1 MVVDNFSKDDN
12 LIELQTTSQYNPVI
26 DTNIS
31 FYESDRGTGV
41 LNFAVTKNNKPLSIS
56 KHNAMT
62 SIVLKTD
69 NFDDEHG
76 AYISDDLTIV
86 DAINGRMQYVIPN
99 EFLKYT
105 GRVHAQAYFTQNG
118 SNNVIVERQ
127 FSFNIENDLISNFD
141 GKTKLVYI
149 KSIQDLTES
158 VKEEVEDLKKSLNDT
173 KSLVSEIDSRIN
185 QGIQRL
191 EIKQNEAVQM
201 ITTTQDKAVQYI
213 NSEFQKTVDKEQAIY
228 KRLSEVE
235 NQINDAD
242 LVKGRSTVNWQ
253 KSKITD
259 DYGKAIE
266 SSEQS
271 IDSVLSAVNTSRII
285 HITSA
290 TDAPSFE
297 DIGTVDT
304 PKEDGVDDGS
314 DIPVAPNTLGKSGV
328 LVVYVVDDSA
338 ARATW
343 YPDDSNDEYTK
354 YKISGTWYPFYKKND
369 GDLTKQFV
377 EETSNTALNQAKQ
390 YVDDKFGTTSWQQH
404 KMTEANGQSIQVNLN
419 NAQGDLGY
427 LTAGNYYATRVPDLP
442 SGVESYE
449 GYLSV
454 FVKDD
459 TNKLFNF
466 TPYNSKKIYTR
477 SITNGQLEPQWTVP
491 NEHKS
496 TVLFD
501 GGANGVGTTIN
512 LTEPYTNYS
521 ILLVSGTYP
530 GGVIEGFGLTALPN
544 AIQLSKANVVDSDGN
559 GGGIYECLL
568 SKTSSTTL
576 RIDNDVYFDLGKTSG
591 SGANANKVTITKIMG
606 WK

>member
-41 LNFAVTKNNKPLSIS
+41 LNFSVTKNNRPLSIS
-56 KHNAMT
+56 SEHVKT

-69 NFDDEHG
+69 DYNVDRG
-76 AYISDDLTIV
+76 AYISDELTIV
-86 DAINGRMQYVIPN
+86 DAINGRLQYVIPN
-99 EFLKYT
+99 EFLKHS
-105 GRVHAQAYFTQNG
+105 GKVHAQAFFTQNG
-118 SNNVIVERQ
+118 SNNVVVERQ
-127 FSFNIENDLISNFD
+127 FSFNIENDLVSGFD
-141 GKTKLVYI
+141 GITKLVYI
-149 KSIQDLTES
+149 KSIQDTIEA
-158 VKEEVEDLKKSLNDT
+158 VGKDFNQLKQNMADTQTLIAKVNDSAT
-173 KSLVSEIDSRIN
+173 K
-185 QGIQRL
+185 GIQQI
-191 EIKQNEAVQM
+191 EIKQNEAIQA
-201 ITTTQDKAVQYI
+201 ITATQTSATQAVTA
-213 NSEFQKTVDKEQAIY
+213 EFNKIVEKEQTIFA
-228 KRLSEVE
+228 RVNEVE
-235 NQINDAD
+235 QQINGAD
-242 LVKGRSTVNWQ
+242 LVKGNTTTNWQ

-266 SSEQS
+266 SSDQS
-271 IDSVLSAVNTSRII
+271 IDSVLSGVNTSRII

-290 TDAPSFE
+290 TDAPSFK

-304 PKEDGVDDGS
+304 PKEDGIDDGS

-328 LVVYVVDDSA
+328 LVVYVVDDST

-354 YKISGTWYPFYKKND
+354 YKIGGTWYPFYKKND
-369 GDLTKQFV
+369 GDLTKRFV
-377 EETSNTALNQAKQ
+377 EETSNNALNKAKQ

-419 NAQGDLGY
+419 NAQGDLGN
-427 LTAGNYYATRVPDLP
+427 LSAGNYYATRVPNLP
-442 SGVESYE
+442 SGAESYE

-454 FVKDD
+454 FVKDE
-459 TNKLFNF
+459 TNKLFKF
-466 TPYNSKKIYTR
+466 TPSNSKRVYTR
-477 SITNGQLEPQWTVP
+477 SIINGKLDSQWTVP
-491 NEHKS
+491 NEHKTS
-496 TVLFD
+496 VLFD
-501 GGANGVGTTIN
+501 GAASGVGTTIN

-521 ILLVSGTYP
+521 VLLISGTYP
-530 GGVIEGFGLTALPN
+530 GGIIETFGLTALPN
-544 AIQLSKANVVDSDGN
+544 AIQLSKANVVDTDGN

-568 SKTSSTTL
+568 TKTSSTTL

-591 SGANANKVTITKIMG
+591 SGANANKVTIKKIMG

>member
-76 AYISDDLTIV
+76 AYISDELTIV

-127 FSFNIENDLISNFD
+127 FNFNIQNDLISNFD

-158 VKEEVEDLKKSLNDT
+158 VKEEVEDLKKSLSDT
-173 KSLVSEIDSRIN
+173 KSLVTEIDSRIN

-201 ITTTQDKAVQYI
+201 ITATQDKAVQYI
-213 NSEFQKTVDKEQAIY
+213 NSKFQKIVDKEQAIFE
-228 KRLSEVE
+228 RVNEVE
-235 NQINDAD
+235 QQINGAD
-242 LVKGRSTVNWQ
+242 LVKGNSTTNWQ
-253 KSKITD
+253 KSKLTD

-271 IDSVLSAVNTSRII
+271 IEAVLRHANSSMII
-285 HITSA
+285 HITNA
-290 TDAPSFE
+290 KDAPE
-297 DIGTVDT
+297 KADIGTLEK
-304 PKEDGVDDGS
+304 PGQDGVDDGS
-314 DIPVAPNTLGKSGV
+314 SFDESTYTSSKSGV
-328 LVVYVVDDSA
+328 LVVYVVDNNT

-354 YKISGTWYPFYKKND
+354 YKIGGTWYQFYKKVD
-369 GDLTKQFV
+369 EELTKKFV
-377 EETSNTALNQAKQ
+377 EETSNNALNQAKQ

-442 SGVESYE
+442 GIVESYE

-454 FVKDD
+454 FVKGDA
-459 TNKLFNF
+459 NKLFNF
-466 TPYNSKKIYTR
+466 TPSNSKKVYTR
-477 SITNGQLEPQWTVP
+477 SITNGRLDSQWATP
-491 NEHKS
+491 NEHK
-496 TVLFD
+496 TAVLFD
-501 GGANGVGTTIN
+501 GAANGVGTRIN
-512 LTEPYTNYS
+512 LTEAYTNYA
-521 ILLVSGTYP
+521 ILFISGTYP
-530 GGVIEGFGLTALPN
+530 GGVIEAFSLTSIPN
-544 AIQLSKANVVDSDGN
+544 AIQLSKTNVVDSDGN
-559 GGGIYECLL
+559 GGGSYECLITKE
-568 SKTSSTTL
+568 SGTTL
-576 RIDNDVYFDLGKTSG
+576 KIDNDVYLDLGSKTG
-591 SGANANKVTITKIMG
+591 SGANANRVTINKIVG

>member
-76 AYISDDLTIV
+76 AYISDELTIV

-127 FSFNIENDLISNFD
+127 FNFNIQNDLISNFD

-158 VKEEVEDLKKSLNDT
+158 VKEEVEDLKKSLSDT
-173 KSLVSEIDSRIN
+173 KSLVTEIDSRIN

-201 ITTTQDKAVQYI
+201 ITATQDKAVQYI
-213 NSEFQKTVDKEQAIY
+213 NSKFQKIVDKEQAIFE
-228 KRLSEVE
+228 RVNEVE
-235 NQINDAD
+235 QQINGAD
-242 LVKGRSTVNWQ
+242 LVKGNSTTNWQ
-253 KSKITD
+253 KSKLTD

-271 IDSVLSAVNTSRII
+271 IEAVLRHANSSMII
-285 HITSA
+285 HITNA
-290 TDAPSFE
+290 KDAPE
-297 DIGTVDT
+297 KADIGTLEK
-304 PKEDGVDDGS
+304 PGQDGVDDGS
-314 DIPVAPNTLGKSGV
+314 SFDESTYTSSKSGV
-328 LVVYVVDDSA
+328 LVVYVVDNNT

-354 YKISGTWYPFYKKND
+354 YKIGGTWYQFYKKVD
-369 GDLTKQFV
+369 EELTKNFV
-377 EETSNTALNQAKQ
+377 EETSNNALNQAKQ

-442 SGVESYE
+442 GIVESYE

-459 TNKLFNF
+459 ANKLFNF
-466 TPYNSKKIYTR
+466 TPSNSKKVYTR
-477 SITNGQLEPQWTVP
+477 SITNGRLDSQWATP
-491 NEHKS
+491 NEHK
-496 TVLFD
+496 TAVLFD
-501 GGANGVGTTIN
+501 GAANGVGTRIN
-512 LTEPYTNYS
+512 LTEAYTNYA
-521 ILLVSGTYP
+521 ILFISGTYP
-530 GGVIEGFGLTALPN
+530 GGVIEAFSLTSIPN
-544 AIQLSKANVVDSDGN
+544 AIQLSKTNVVDSDGN
-559 GGGIYECLL
+559 GGGSYECLITKE
-568 SKTSSTTL
+568 SGTTL
-576 RIDNDVYFDLGKTSG
+576 KIDNDVYLDLGSKTG
-591 SGANANKVTITKIMG
+591 SGANANRVTINKIVG

>member
-12 LIELQTTSQYNPVI
+12 LIELQTTSQYNPII

-118 SNNVIVERQ
+118 INNVIVERQ

-185 QGIQRL
+185 QGIQKL

-213 NSEFQKTVDKEQAIY
+213 NSEFQKIVDKEQAIY
-228 KRLSEVE
+228 KRVSEVE
-235 NQINDAD
+235 KQISGAD
-242 LVKGRSTVNWQ
+242 LVKGNSTVNWQ

-271 IDSVLSAVNTSRII
+271 IDSVLNTVNTSRII

-328 LVVYVVDDSA
+328 LVVYVVDDST

-354 YKISGTWYPFYKKND
+354 YKIGGTWYPFYKKND

-377 EETSNTALNQAKQ
+377 EETSNNALNQAKQ

-454 FVKDD
+454 FVKDE

-477 SITNGQLEPQWTVP
+477 SITNGRLEPQWTVP

-530 GGVIEGFGLTALPN
+530 GGIIEGFGLTALPN

>member
-76 AYISDDLTIV
+76 AYISDELTIV

-213 NSEFQKTVDKEQAIY
+213 NSEFQKIVDKEQAIY
-228 KRLSEVE
+228 KRVSEVE
-235 NQINDAD
+235 KQISGAD
-242 LVKGRSTVNWQ
+242 LVKGNSTVNWQ

-314 DIPVAPNTLGKSGV
+314 DVPVAPNTLGKSGV
-328 LVVYVVDDSA
+328 LVVYVVDDST

-354 YKISGTWYPFYKKND
+354 YKIGGTWYPFYKKND

-377 EETSNTALNQAKQ
+377 EETSNNALNQAKQ

-454 FVKDD
+454 FVKDE

-477 SITNGQLEPQWTVP
+477 SITNGRLEPQWTVP

-530 GGVIEGFGLTALPN
+530 GGIIEGFGLTALPN

>member
-76 AYISDDLTIV
+76 AYISDELTIV

-191 EIKQNEAVQM
+191 EIEQNEAVQM

-213 NSEFQKTVDKEQAIY
+213 NSEFQKIVDKEQAIY
-228 KRLSEVE
+228 KRVSEVE
-235 NQINDAD
+235 KQISGAD
-242 LVKGRSTVNWQ
+242 LVKGNSTINWQ

-271 IDSVLSAVNTSRII
+271 IDSVLSAINTSRIV

-328 LVVYVVDDSA
+328 LVVYVVDDST

-354 YKISGTWYPFYKKND
+354 YKIGGTWYPFYKKND
-369 GDLTKQFV
+369 SDLTKQFV
-377 EETSNTALNQAKQ
+377 EETSNNALNQAKQ

-404 KMTEANGQSIQVNLN
+404 KLTEATGQSIQVNLN

-442 SGVESYE
+442 SSVESYE

-454 FVKDD
+454 FVKDE

-477 SITNGQLEPQWTVP
+477 SITNGRLEPQWTVP

-576 RIDNDVYFDLGKTSG
+576 RIDNDVYFDLGRTTG

>member
-41 LNFAVTKNNKPLSIS
+41 LNFAVTKNNNPLSIS

-213 NSEFQKTVDKEQAIY
+213 SSEFQKIIDKEQAIY

-235 NQINDAD
+235 NQINGAD
-242 LVKGRSTVNWQ
+242 LVKGSSTVNWQ

-271 IDSVLSAVNTSRII
+271 IDSVLSAINTSRII

-314 DIPVAPNTLGKSGV
+314 DVPVAPNTLGKSGV
-328 LVVYVVDDSA
+328 LVVYVVDDST

-354 YKISGTWYPFYKKND
+354 YKIGGTWYPFYKKND

>member
-12 LIELQTTSQYNPVI
+12 LIELKTTSQYNPVI

-41 LNFAVTKNNKPLSIS
+41 LNFAVTKNNRPLSIS
-56 KHNAMT
+56 SEHVKT

-69 NFDDEHG
+69 DYNVDRG
-76 AYISDDLTIV
+76 AYISDELTIV
-86 DAINGRMQYVIPN
+86 DAINGRLQYVIPN
-99 EFLKYT
+99 EFLKHA
-105 GRVHAQAYFTQNG
+105 GKVHAQAFFTQHG
-118 SNNVIVERQ
+118 SNNVVVERQ
-127 FSFNIENDLISNFD
+127 FSFNIENDLVSGFD
-141 GKTKLVYI
+141 GTTKLVYI
-149 KSIQDLTES
+149 KSIQDTIEA
-158 VKEEVEDLKKSLNDT
+158 VGKDFNQLKQDMADTQTLIAKVNDSAT
-173 KSLVSEIDSRIN
+173 KGIQQIEIKKNEAIQVITATQTSAT
-185 QGIQRL
+185 QGIT
-191 EIKQNEAVQM
+191 A
-201 ITTTQDKAVQYI
+201 
-213 NSEFQKTVDKEQAIY
+213 EFNKIVEKEQAIFA
-228 KRLSEVE
+228 RVNEVE
-235 NQINDAD
+235 QQINGAD
-242 LVKGRSTVNWQ
+242 LIKGNSTTNWQ

-271 IDSVLSAVNTSRII
+271 IDSVLSTVNTSRII

-290 TDAPSFE
+290 TDAPSFK

-328 LVVYVVDDSA
+328 LVVYVVDDST

-354 YKISGTWYPFYKKND
+354 YKIGGTWYQFYKKVD
-369 GDLTKQFV
+369 EELTKKFV
-377 EETSNTALNQAKQ
+377 EETSNNALNQAKQ

-454 FVKDD
+454 FVKDE

-466 TPYNSKKIYTR
+466 TPSNSKRVYTR
-477 SITNGQLEPQWTVP
+477 SIINGKLDSQWTVP
-491 NEHKS
+491 NEHKTS
-496 TVLFD
+496 VLFD
-501 GGANGVGTTIN
+501 GAASGVGTTIN

-521 ILLVSGTYP
+521 VLLISGTYP
-530 GGVIEGFGLTALPN
+530 GGIIETFGLTALPN
-544 AIQLSKANVVDSDGN
+544 AIQLSKANVVDTDGN

-568 SKTSSTTL
+568 TKTSGTTL
-576 RIDNDVYFDLGKTSG
+576 RIDNDVYFNLGKTSG
-591 SGANANKVTITKIMG
+591 SGANANKVTINKIVG

>member
-76 AYISDDLTIV
+76 AYISDELTIV

-213 NSEFQKTVDKEQAIY
+213 NSEFQKIVDKEQAIFE
-228 KRLSEVE
+228 RVNEVE
-235 NQINDAD
+235 QQINGAD
-242 LVKGRSTVNWQ
+242 LVKGNSTVNWQ

-271 IDSVLSAVNTSRII
+271 IDSVLSTINTSRII

-314 DIPVAPNTLGKSGV
+314 EVPVAPNTLGKSGV
-328 LVVYVVDDSA
+328 LVVYVVDDST

-369 GDLTKQFV
+369 GDLTKRFV
-377 EETSNTALNQAKQ
+377 EETSNNALNQAKQ

-419 NAQGDLGY
+419 NAQGDLGS
-427 LTAGNYYATRVPDLP
+427 LSAGNYYATRVPDLP
-442 SGVESYE
+442 SSVESYE

-454 FVKDD
+454 FVKDE

-477 SITNGQLEPQWTVP
+477 SITNGRLEPQWTVL

-544 AIQLSKANVVDSDGN
+544 AIQLSKANVADSDGN

>member
-76 AYISDDLTIV
+76 AYISDELTIV

-213 NSEFQKTVDKEQAIY
+213 NNEFQKIVDKEQAIY

-235 NQINDAD
+235 KQISGAD
-242 LVKGRSTVNWQ
+242 LVKGNTTTNWQ

-266 SSEQS
+266 SSEKS
-271 IDSVLSAVNTSRII
+271 IEAVLSAINTSRII

-328 LVVYVVDDSA
+328 LVVYVVDDST

-354 YKISGTWYPFYKKND
+354 YKIGGTWYPFYKKND

-377 EETSNTALNQAKQ
+377 EETSNNALNQAKQ

-442 SGVESYE
+442 GSVESYE

-477 SITNGQLEPQWTVP
+477 SITNGRLEQQWTVP

-576 RIDNDVYFDLGKTSG
+576 RIDNDVYFDLGRTTG

>member
-76 AYISDDLTIV
+76 AYISDELTIV

-127 FSFNIENDLISNFD
+127 FSFNIQNDLISNFD

-158 VKEEVEDLKKSLNDT
+158 VKEEVEDLKKSLSDT
-173 KSLVSEIDSRIN
+173 KSLVTEIDSRIN

-213 NSEFQKTVDKEQAIY
+213 NSEFQKIVDKEQAIFE
-228 KRLSEVE
+228 RVNEVE
-235 NQINDAD
+235 QQINGAD
-242 LVKGRSTVNWQ
+242 LVKGNSTTNWQ
-253 KSKITD
+253 KSKLTD

-271 IDSVLSAVNTSRII
+271 IEAVLRHANSSMII
-285 HITSA
+285 HITNA
-290 TDAPSFE
+290 KDVPEKA
-297 DIGTVDT
+297 DIGTLEK
-304 PKEDGVDDGS
+304 PGQDGVDDGS
-314 DIPVAPNTLGKSGV
+314 SFDESTYTSSKSGV
-328 LVVYVVDDSA
+328 LVVYVVDNNT

-354 YKISGTWYPFYKKND
+354 YKIGGTWYQFYKKVD
-369 GDLTKQFV
+369 EELTKKFV
-377 EETSNTALNQAKQ
+377 EETANNALNQAKQ

-442 SGVESYE
+442 GIVESYE

-459 TNKLFNF
+459 ANKLFNF
-466 TPYNSKKIYTR
+466 TPSNSKKVYTR
-477 SITNGQLEPQWTVP
+477 SITNGRLDSQWATP
-491 NEHKS
+491 NEHK
-496 TVLFD
+496 TAVLFD
-501 GGANGVGTTIN
+501 GAANGVGTRIN
-512 LTEPYTNYS
+512 LTEAYTNYA
-521 ILLVSGTYP
+521 ILFISGTYP
-530 GGVIEGFGLTALPN
+530 GGVIEAFSLTSIPN
-544 AIQLSKANVVDSDGN
+544 AIQLSKTNVVDSDGN
-559 GGGIYECLL
+559 GGGSYECLITKE
-568 SKTSSTTL
+568 SGTTL
-576 RIDNDVYFDLGKTSG
+576 KIDNDVYLDLGSKTG
-591 SGANANKVTITKIMG
+591 SGANANRVTINKIVG

>member
-41 LNFAVTKNNKPLSIS
+41 LNFSVTKNNRPLSIS
-56 KHNAMT
+56 SEHVKT

-69 NFDDEHG
+69 DYNVDRG
-76 AYISDDLTIV
+76 AYISDELTIV
-86 DAINGRMQYVIPN
+86 DAINGRLQYVIPN
-99 EFLKYT
+99 EFLKHS
-105 GRVHAQAYFTQNG
+105 GKVHAQAFFTQNG
-118 SNNVIVERQ
+118 SNNVVVERQ
-127 FSFNIENDLISNFD
+127 FSFNIENDLVSGFD
-141 GKTKLVYI
+141 GITKLVYI
-149 KSIQDLTES
+149 KSIQDTIEA
-158 VKEEVEDLKKSLNDT
+158 VGKDFNQLKQNMADTQTLIAKVNDSAT
-173 KSLVSEIDSRIN
+173 K
-185 QGIQRL
+185 GIQQI
-191 EIKQNEAVQM
+191 EIKQNEAIQA
-201 ITTTQDKAVQYI
+201 ITATQTSATQAVTA
-213 NSEFQKTVDKEQAIY
+213 EFNKIVEKEQTIFA
-228 KRLSEVE
+228 RVNEVE
-235 NQINDAD
+235 QQINGAD
-242 LVKGRSTVNWQ
+242 LVKGNSTVNWQ

-271 IDSVLSAVNTSRII
+271 IDSVLSAVNTSRIV

-290 TDAPSFE
+290 TDAPSFK

-304 PKEDGVDDGS
+304 PKEDGIDDGS

-328 LVVYVVDDSA
+328 LVVYVVDDST

-354 YKISGTWYPFYKKND
+354 YKIGGTWYPFYKKND
-369 GDLTKQFV
+369 GDLTKRFV
-377 EETSNTALNQAKQ
+377 EETSNNALNQAKQ

-404 KMTEANGQSIQVNLN
+404 KITEVNGQSILVNLN
-419 NAQGDLGY
+419 NAQGDLGN
-427 LTAGNYYATRVPDLP
+427 LSAGNYYATRVPDLP

-454 FVKDD
+454 FVKDE

-466 TPYNSKKIYTR
+466 TPSNSKRVYTR
-477 SITNGQLEPQWTVP
+477 SIINSKLDSQWTVP
-491 NEHKS
+491 NEHKTS
-496 TVLFD
+496 VLFD
-501 GGANGVGTTIN
+501 GAASGVGTTIN

-521 ILLVSGTYP
+521 VLLISGTYP
-530 GGVIEGFGLTALPN
+530 GGIIETFGLTALPN
-544 AIQLSKANVVDSDGN
+544 AIQLSKANVVDTDGN

-568 SKTSSTTL
+568 TKTSGTTL

-591 SGANANKVTITKIMG
+591 SGANANKVTINKIMG

>member
-12 LIELQTTSQYNPVI
+12 LIELQTTSQYNPII

-76 AYISDDLTIV
+76 AYISDELTIV

-127 FSFNIENDLISNFD
+127 FNFNIQNDLISNFD

-158 VKEEVEDLKKSLNDT
+158 VKEEVEDLKKSLSDT
-173 KSLVSEIDSRIN
+173 KSLVTEIDSRIN

-213 NSEFQKTVDKEQAIY
+213 NSEFQKIVDKEQAIFE
-228 KRLSEVE
+228 RVNEVE
-235 NQINDAD
+235 QQINGAD
-242 LVKGRSTVNWQ
+242 LVKGNSTTNWQ
-253 KSKITD
+253 KSKLTD

-271 IDSVLSAVNTSRII
+271 IEAVLRHANSSMII
-285 HITSA
+285 HITNA
-290 TDAPSFE
+290 KDAPTFK
-297 DIGTVDT
+297 DIGTLET

-314 DIPVAPNTLGKSGV
+314 EVSATTNTLGKSGL
-328 LVVYVVDDSA
+328 LVVYVVDDST

-354 YKISGTWYPFYKKND
+354 YKIGGTWYQFYKKVD
-369 GDLTKQFV
+369 EELTKKFV
-377 EETSNTALNQAKQ
+377 EETANNALNQAKQ

-442 SGVESYE
+442 GSVESYE

-477 SITNGQLEPQWTVP
+477 SITNGRLEQQWTVP
-491 NEHKS
+491 NEHK
-496 TVLFD
+496 TAVLFD
-501 GGANGVGTTIN
+501 GAANGVGTRIN
-512 LTEPYTNYS
+512 LTEAYTNYA
-521 ILLVSGTYP
+521 ILFISGTYP
-530 GGVIEGFGLTALPN
+530 GGVIEAFSLTSIPN
-544 AIQLSKANVVDSDGN
+544 AIQLSKTNVVDSDGN
-559 GGGIYECLL
+559 GGGSYECLITKE
-568 SKTSSTTL
+568 SGTTL
-576 RIDNDVYFDLGKTSG
+576 KIDNDVYLDLGSKTG
-591 SGANANKVTITKIMG
+591 SGANANRVTINKIVG

>member
-41 LNFAVTKNNKPLSIS
+41 LNFAVTKNNNPLSIS

-76 AYISDDLTIV
+76 AYISDELTIV

-213 NSEFQKTVDKEQAIY
+213 NSEFQKIVDKEQSIY

-235 NQINDAD
+235 KQISGAD
-242 LVKGRSTVNWQ
+242 LVKGNSTVDWQ

-259 DYGKAIE
+259 EYGKAIE

-328 LVVYVVDDSA
+328 LVVYVVDDST

-354 YKISGTWYPFYKKND
+354 YKIGGTWYPFYKKND

-377 EETSNTALNQAKQ
+377 EETSNNALNQAKQ

-454 FVKDD
+454 FVKDE

-477 SITNGQLEPQWTVP
+477 SITNGRLEPQWTVP

-576 RIDNDVYFDLGKTSG
+576 RIDNDVYFDLGRTTG
-591 SGANANKVTITKIMG
+591 SGANANRVTINKIVG

>member
-76 AYISDDLTIV
+76 AYISDELTIV

-127 FSFNIENDLISNFD
+127 FSFNIQNDLISNFD

-158 VKEEVEDLKKSLNDT
+158 VKEEVEDLKKSLSDT
-173 KSLVSEIDSRIN
+173 KSLVTEIDSRIN

-213 NSEFQKTVDKEQAIY
+213 NSEFQKIIDKEQAIFE
-228 KRLSEVE
+228 RVNEVE
-235 NQINDAD
+235 QQINGAD
-242 LVKGRSTVNWQ
+242 LVKGNSTTNWQ
-253 KSKITD
+253 KSKLTD

-266 SSEQS
+266 SYEQS

-285 HITSA
+285 HITNA
-290 TDAPSFE
+290 TDAPE
-297 DIGTVDT
+297 KTDIGTLEK
-304 PKEDGVDDGS
+304 PGQDGVDDGS
-314 DIPVAPNTLGKSGV
+314 SFDESTYTSSKSGV
-328 LVVYVVDDSA
+328 LVVYVVDNNT

-354 YKISGTWYPFYKKND
+354 YKIYGTWYPFYKKND
-369 GDLTKQFV
+369 GNLTKQFV
-377 EETSNTALNQAKQ
+377 EETSNNALNQAKQ

-442 SGVESYE
+442 GSVESYE

-466 TPYNSKKIYTR
+466 TPSNSKKVYTR
-477 SITNGQLEPQWTVP
+477 SITNGRLDSQWATP
-491 NEHKS
+491 NEHK
-496 TVLFD
+496 TAVLFD
-501 GGANGVGTTIN
+501 GAANGVGTRIN
-512 LTEPYTNYS
+512 LTEAYTNYA
-521 ILLVSGTYP
+521 ILFISGTYP
-530 GGVIEGFGLTALPN
+530 GGVIEAFSLTSIPN
-544 AIQLSKANVVDSDGN
+544 AIQLSKTNVVDSDGN
-559 GGGIYECLL
+559 GGGSYECLITKE
-568 SKTSSTTL
+568 SGTTL
-576 RIDNDVYFDLGKTSG
+576 KIDNDVYLDLGSKTG
-591 SGANANKVTITKIMG
+591 SGANANRVTINKIVG

>member
-12 LIELQTTSQYNPVI
+12 LIELQTTSQYNPII

-41 LNFAVTKNNKPLSIS
+41 LNFAVTKNNRPLSIS
-56 KHNAMT
+56 SEHVKT

-69 NFDDEHG
+69 DYNVDRG
-76 AYISDDLTIV
+76 AYISDELTIV
-86 DAINGRMQYVIPN
+86 DAIDGRLQYVIPN
-99 EFLKYT
+99 EFLKHS
-105 GRVHAQAYFTQNG
+105 GKVHAQAFFTQNG
-118 SNNVIVERQ
+118 SNNVVVERQ
-127 FSFNIENDLISNFD
+127 FSFNIENDLVSGFD
-141 GKTKLVYI
+141 GITKLVYI
-149 KSIQDLTES
+149 KSIQDTIEA
-158 VKEEVEDLKKSLNDT
+158 VGKDFNQLKQNMADTQTLIAKVNDSAT
-173 KSLVSEIDSRIN
+173 K
-185 QGIQRL
+185 GIQQI
-191 EIKQNEAVQM
+191 EIKQNEAIQA
-201 ITTTQDKAVQYI
+201 ITATQTSATQAVTA
-213 NSEFQKTVDKEQAIY
+213 EFNKIVEKEQAIFA
-228 KRLSEVE
+228 RVNEVE
-235 NQINDAD
+235 QQINGAD
-242 LVKGRSTVNWQ
+242 LVKGNTTTNWQ

-271 IDSVLSAVNTSRII
+271 IDSVLSAINTSRII

-290 TDAPSFE
+290 TDAPSFK

-328 LVVYVVDDSA
+328 LVVYVVDDST

-354 YKISGTWYPFYKKND
+354 YKIGGTWYPFYKKND

-377 EETSNTALNQAKQ
+377 EETSNNALNQAKQ

-442 SGVESYE
+442 SDVESYE

-454 FVKDD
+454 FVKDE
-459 TNKLFNF
+459 TNKFFNF
-466 TPYNSKKIYTR
+466 TPANSKKVYTR
-477 SITNGQLEPQWTVP
+477 SIINGRLDSQWTVP
-491 NEHKS
+491 NEYKKA
-496 TVLFD
+496 VLFD
-501 GGANGVGTTIN
+501 GAANGVGTTLN
-512 LTEPYTNYS
+512 LTESYQNYS
-521 ILLVSGTYP
+521 LLVISGTYP
-530 GGVIEGFGLTALPN
+530 GGTFAEVSLTSMPNSIVI
-544 AIQLSKANVVDSDGN
+544 SKTNLVDSDGN
-559 GGGIYECLL
+559 GGGLYECSV
-568 SKTSSTTL
+568 SKTSNTTF
-576 RIDNDVYFDLGKTSG
+576 RIDVDILYDIGRSAG
-591 SGANANKVTITKIMG
+591 SGANANKITIKRIEG

>member
-41 LNFAVTKNNKPLSIS
+41 LNFSVTKNNRPLSIS
-56 KHNAMT
+56 SEHVKT

-69 NFDDEHG
+69 DYNVDRG
-76 AYISDDLTIV
+76 AYISDELTIV
-86 DAINGRMQYVIPN
+86 DAINGRLQYVIPN
-99 EFLKYT
+99 EFLKHS
-105 GRVHAQAYFTQNG
+105 GKVHAQAFFTQNG
-118 SNNVIVERQ
+118 SNNVVVERQ
-127 FSFNIENDLISNFD
+127 FSFNIENDLVSGFD
-141 GKTKLVYI
+141 GITKLVYI
-149 KSIQDLTES
+149 KSIQDTIEA
-158 VKEEVEDLKKSLNDT
+158 VGKDFNQLKQNMADTQTLIAKVNDSAT
-173 KSLVSEIDSRIN
+173 K
-185 QGIQRL
+185 GIQQI
-191 EIKQNEAVQM
+191 EIKQNEAIQA
-201 ITTTQDKAVQYI
+201 ITATQTSATQAVTA
-213 NSEFQKTVDKEQAIY
+213 EFNKIVEKEQAIFA
-228 KRLSEVE
+228 RVNEVE
-235 NQINDAD
+235 QQINGAD
-242 LVKGRSTVNWQ
+242 LVKGNSTVNWQ

-271 IDSVLSAVNTSRII
+271 INSVLSAVNTSRII

-314 DIPVAPNTLGKSGV
+314 EVSATTNTLGKSGL
-328 LVVYVVDDSA
+328 LVVYVVDDST

-343 YPDDSNDEYTK
+343 YPDNSNDEYTK
-354 YKISGTWYPFYKKND
+354 YKIGGTWYQFYKKVD
-369 GDLTKQFV
+369 EELTKKFV
-377 EETSNTALNQAKQ
+377 EETSNNVLNQAKQ

-419 NAQGDLGY
+419 NAQGDLGN
-427 LTAGNYYATRVPDLP
+427 LSAGNYYATRVPDLP

-454 FVKDD
+454 FVKDE

-466 TPYNSKKIYTR
+466 TPSNSKRVYTR
-477 SITNGQLEPQWTVP
+477 SIINGKLDSQWTVP
-491 NEHKS
+491 NDHKTS
-496 TVLFD
+496 VLFD
-501 GGANGVGTTIN
+501 GAASGVGTTIN

-521 ILLVSGTYP
+521 VLLISGTYP
-530 GGVIEGFGLTALPN
+530 GGIIETFGLTALPN
-544 AIQLSKANVVDSDGN
+544 AIQLSKANVVDTDGN

-568 SKTSSTTL
+568 TKTSGTTL
-576 RIDNDVYFDLGKTSG
+576 RIDNDVYFDLGKTTG
-591 SGANANKVTITKIMG
+591 SGANANKVTINKIMG

>member
-76 AYISDDLTIV
+76 AYISDELTIV

-127 FSFNIENDLISNFD
+127 FNFNIQNDLISNFD
-141 GKTKLVYI
+141 SKTKLVYI

-158 VKEEVEDLKKSLNDT
+158 VKEEVEDLKKSLSDT
-173 KSLVSEIDSRIN
+173 KSLVTEIDSRIN

-201 ITTTQDKAVQYI
+201 ITATQDKAVQYI
-213 NSEFQKTVDKEQAIY
+213 NSKFQKIVDKEQAIFE
-228 KRLSEVE
+228 RVNEVE
-235 NQINDAD
+235 QQINGAD
-242 LVKGRSTVNWQ
+242 LVKGNSTTNWQ
-253 KSKITD
+253 KSKLTD

-271 IDSVLSAVNTSRII
+271 IEAVLRHANSSMII
-285 HITSA
+285 HITNA
-290 TDAPSFE
+290 KDAPE
-297 DIGTVDT
+297 KADIGTLEK
-304 PKEDGVDDGS
+304 PGQDGVDDGS
-314 DIPVAPNTLGKSGV
+314 SFDESTYTSSKSGV
-328 LVVYVVDDSA
+328 LVVYVVDNNT

-354 YKISGTWYPFYKKND
+354 YKIGGTWYQFYKKVD
-369 GDLTKQFV
+369 EELTKKFV
-377 EETSNTALNQAKQ
+377 EETSNNALNQAKQ

-442 SGVESYE
+442 GIVESYE

-459 TNKLFNF
+459 ANKLFNF
-466 TPYNSKKIYTR
+466 TPSNSKKVYTR
-477 SITNGQLEPQWTVP
+477 SITNGRLDSQWATP
-491 NEHKS
+491 NEHK
-496 TVLFD
+496 TAVLFD
-501 GGANGVGTTIN
+501 GAANGVGTRIN
-512 LTEPYTNYS
+512 LTEAYTNYA
-521 ILLVSGTYP
+521 LLFISGTYP
-530 GGVIEGFGLTALPN
+530 GGVIEAFSLTSIPN
-544 AIQLSKANVVDSDGN
+544 AIQLSKTNVVDSDGN
-559 GGGIYECLL
+559 GGGSYECLITKE
-568 SKTSSTTL
+568 SGTTL
-576 RIDNDVYFDLGKTSG
+576 KIDNDVYLDLGSKTG
-591 SGANANKVTITKIMG
+591 SGANANRVTINKIVG

>member
-76 AYISDDLTIV
+76 AYISDELTIV

-158 VKEEVEDLKKSLNDT
+158 VKEEVEDLKKSLSDT
-173 KSLVSEIDSRIN
+173 KSLVTEIDSRIN

-213 NSEFQKTVDKEQAIY
+213 NSEFQKIVDKEQAIY

-235 NQINDAD
+235 KQINQSD
-242 LVKGRSTVNWQ
+242 LVKGNSTVNWQ

-271 IDSVLSAVNTSRII
+271 IDSVLRAVNTSRII

-328 LVVYVVDDSA
+328 LVVYVVDDST

-354 YKISGTWYPFYKKND
+354 YKIGGTWYPFYKKND

-377 EETSNTALNQAKQ
+377 EETSNNALNQAKQ

-404 KMTEANGQSIQVNLN
+404 KVTEANGQSIQVNLN

-454 FVKDD
+454 FVKDE

-477 SITNGQLEPQWTVP
+477 SITNGRLEPQWTVP

-576 RIDNDVYFDLGKTSG
+576 RIDNDVYFDLGRTTG
-591 SGANANKVTITKIMG
+591 SGANANKVTITKITG

>member
-1 MVVDNFSKDDN
+1 
-12 LIELQTTSQYNPVI
+12 VI

-76 AYISDDLTIV
+76 AYISDELTIV

-213 NSEFQKTVDKEQAIY
+213 NTELQKIVDKEQAIY

-235 NQINDAD
+235 KQISGAD
-242 LVKGRSTVNWQ
+242 LVKGNSTVNWQ

-328 LVVYVVDDSA
+328 LVVYVVDDVT

-354 YKISGTWYPFYKKND
+354 YKIGGTWYPFYKKND

-377 EETSNTALNQAKQ
+377 EETSNNALNQAKQ

-404 KMTEANGQSIQVNLN
+404 KITEANGQSIQVNLN

-454 FVKDD
+454 FVKDE

-477 SITNGQLEPQWTVP
+477 SITNGRLEPQWTVP

-568 SKTSSTTL
+568 SKTSNTTL

>member
-127 FSFNIENDLISNFD
+127 FSFNIQNDLISNFD

-158 VKEEVEDLKKSLNDT
+158 VKEEVEDLKKSLSDT
-173 KSLVSEIDSRIN
+173 KSLVTEIDSRIN

-213 NSEFQKTVDKEQAIY
+213 NSEFQKIVDKEQAIY

-235 NQINDAD
+235 KQISGAD
-242 LVKGRSTVNWQ
+242 LVKGNSTVNWQ

-271 IDSVLSAVNTSRII
+271 IDRVLSAVNTSRII

-290 TDAPSFE
+290 TDAPSFK

-328 LVVYVVDDSA
+328 LVVYVVDDST

-354 YKISGTWYPFYKKND
+354 YKIGGTWYPFYKKND

-377 EETSNTALNQAKQ
+377 EETSNNALNQAKQ

-454 FVKDD
+454 FVKDE

-477 SITNGQLEPQWTVP
+477 SITNGRLEPQWTVP

-530 GGVIEGFGLTALPN
+530 GGVIEGFGLTTLPN

>member
-1 MVVDNFSKDDN
+1 MAVDNFSKDDN
-12 LIELQTTSQYNPVI
+12 LIKLQTTSQYNPVI

-76 AYISDDLTIV
+76 AYISDELTIV

-158 VKEEVEDLKKSLNDT
+158 VKEEVEDLKKSLSDT
-173 KSLVSEIDSRIN
+173 KSLVTEIDSRIN

-213 NSEFQKTVDKEQAIY
+213 NSEFQKIVDKEQAIFA
-228 KRLSEVE
+228 RVNEVE
-235 NQINDAD
+235 QQINGAD
-242 LVKGRSTVNWQ
+242 LIKGNSTTNWQ

-328 LVVYVVDDSA
+328 LVVYVVDDGT

-354 YKISGTWYPFYKKND
+354 YKIGGTWYPFYKKND

-377 EETSNTALNQAKQ
+377 EETSNNALNQAKQ

-404 KMTEANGQSIQVNLN
+404 KVTEANGQSIQVNLN

-454 FVKDD
+454 FVKDE

-477 SITNGQLEPQWTVP
+477 SITNGRLEPQWTVP

-530 GGVIEGFGLTALPN
+530 GGVIEGFGLTTLPN

-576 RIDNDVYFDLGKTSG
+576 RIDNDVYFDLGRTTG